1 MTAVKKEAINLIEE
15 MPDDQ
20 VVFIIR
26 FIKDKHWT
34 NQNKMGLSKE
44 QKALNNLEKYFGRIE
59 EPIDIKED
67 LENGLVEKDNRFMR
81 KGRC

>member
-34 NQNKMGLSKE
+34 NQKKMGLSKE

-81 KGRC
+81 KG

>member
-1 MTAVKKEAINLIEE
+1 MTAVKIEAINLIEE

-34 NQNKMGLSKE
+34 NQKKMGLSKE

-59 EPIDIKED
+59 EPSDIKED

-81 KGRC
+81 KG